1 MAESSTGA
9 APERD
14 VAGNAGICGFP
25 VWTAFAEGVNGCRL
39 APLSGVTAA
48 DTPNTILIVGADR
61 AARAFLGDNLTADG
75 YEVLEAGAVTSAR
88 HLLTQTLV
96 DLIVV
101 DRTLPDG
108 DGLAL
113 LRSVREA
120 DQLASRIDC
129 DLPVI
134 VIAES
139 ASPLDRIR
147 GFERGCDDYLSSNEL
162 SYTELRARIAALLRR
177 RRRVSSIARLR
188 VGTLEIDAL
197 ARQVWI
203 DGAPVPLSSKEFSL
217 LVTLAREPGRV
228 FKRAE
233 LMAIVW
239 GWSDG
244 GSTAQRTRTLDS
256 HASRLRRK
264 LSAHGAVYIVNVW
277 GVGYRLIDVP
287 ASAPVDD
294 SATKPAAGA
303 QLVA

>member
-14 VAGNAGICGFP
+14 VAGKYGICGVP
-25 VWTAFAEGVNGCRL
+25 QWTALSEGVNRQGL
-39 APLSGVTAA
+39 SPLLNVNPAE
-48 DTPNTILIVGADR
+48 TPNTILIVGADR

-75 YEVLEAGAVTSAR
+75 YEILEAGAVASASR
-88 HLLTQTLV
+88 LLMQSHV
-96 DLIVV
+96 DLLVL
-101 DRTLPDG
+101 DRDLPDH
-108 DGLAL
+108 DGLEL
-113 LRSVREA
+113 LRFIREA
-120 DQLASRIDC
+120 DQLVSQVDC

-134 VIAES
+134 VTS
-139 ASPLDRIR
+139 GDASPLERIR
-147 GFERGCDDYLSSNEL
+147 GFERGCDDYLNRAEL
-162 SYTELRARIAALLRR
+162 SYTELRVRIAALLRR
-177 RRRVSSIARLR
+177 RRRVSAISRLR

-197 ARQVWI
+197 ARQAWV
-203 DGAPVPLSSKEFSL
+203 DGVPVLLASKEFSL

-233 LMAIVW
+233 LMATVW

-244 GSTAQRTRTLDS
+244 GVTAHHTRTLDS

-264 LSAHGAVYIVNVW
+264 LSTHGAAYVVNVW

-287 ASAPVDD
+287 AGE
-294 SATKPAAGA
+294 PAGEM